1 MAVDARDLESSGG
14 EARDLEGTDGGA
26 GEALDPGVRRR
37 HYGGGTQPHA
47 RESVQST
54 MPASRKAPAPG
65 AEMRARKTLAAS
77 ALASAPA
84 RPPSIRAMRA
94 ILCALAL
101 GALAVGGPLA
111 APASAAAPP
120 TPGPRAHQ
128 VLLILAAH
136 GRTYLRRVP
145 LASAGPA
152 TSPQPAASAS
162 SSVVSGGDADS
173 AWRPSSARAA
183 RARHAPGGRGPSVMA
198 ALQSL
203 QHSGAL
209 TEAAYRQDSSEYLAA
224 QRSLARLSGTRRIEL
239 ASVLAN
245 VQAIAASG
253 GFIPSRLPALLLT
266 LARNRQW
273 WTTGPL
279 LSGSQRVSF
288 PGSKLVWEY
297 YPGQGIEIQWLGTF
311 GEGNGF
317 YLSGHENGNLRQLL
331 GEVLPLAT
339 QRAGGIAWEYMFQFD
354 GGLPPWTSGLSQ
366 GTALQLLARAWSRLQ
381 EPAYLTAAQQA
392 LGIFQTP
399 PPVGVRVP
407 TPAGAHYLEY
417 TYAPHVRI
425 LNGFIQAVIGLYDY
439 ASITKDP
446 LGLKLFE
453 AGDAEARA
461 EVPHYD
467 TGAWSLYDQSSES
480 DLSYHELLTEF
491 LKHLCQRTRGG
502 PPFTPTPPGPAA
514 GNGTSGGEPSG
525 GSSPGGGSSAGSS
538 GAGGASAAGAHGSSA
553 GPPLAPGPDAIY
565 CTTEQHFTSYLHVP
579 PVVALLT
586 RTLRGGTR
594 GGVQLSLSKISTVG
608 LTVRQGGRVVWSNRA
623 TVEHGR
629 PRLLWV
635 TPPQG
640 GSFAVTLTATDLAGN
655 FATANGTIVVT
666 RGARS
671 H

>member
-1 MAVDARDLESSGG
+1 
-14 EARDLEGTDGGA
+14 
-26 GEALDPGVRRR
+26 
-37 HYGGGTQPHA
+37 
-47 RESVQST
+47 
-54 MPASRKAPAPG
+54 
-65 AEMRARKTLAAS
+65 MRAA
-77 ALASAPA
+77 
-84 RPPSIRAMRA
+84 
-94 ILCALAL
+94 LCALAL
-101 GALAVGGPLA
+101 SVLAPGGPFCTLS
-111 APASAAAPP
+111 PAAAARPALSA
-120 TPGPRAHQ
+120 RAHSQ
-128 VLLILAAH
+128 VLLILGPH
-136 GRTYLRRVP
+136 GRIYTRRIP
-145 LASAGPA
+145 LAGAA
-152 TSPQPAASAS
+152 AASLPAVGAS
-162 SSVVSGGDADS
+162 LRVSSLRAPTGVAYRAPRG
-173 AWRPSSARAA
+173 RPGATAA
-183 RARHAPGGRGPSVMA
+183 RARRGPHTHGPSVTA

-203 QHSGAL
+203 QRSGAL
-209 TEAAYRQDSSEYLAA
+209 SESAYQQDSSEYLAA
-224 QRSLARLSGTRRIEL
+224 QRALARLSGTRRIEL
-239 ASVLAN
+239 ASVIAN

-253 GFIPSRLPALLLT
+253 GFIPSRLPALFLT

-311 GEGNGF
+311 GEGNGY

-339 QRAGGIAWEYMFQFD
+339 QRAGGIAWEYLFQFD

-366 GTALQLLARAWSRLQ
+366 GTALQVLARAWSRFK
-381 EPAYLTAAQQA
+381 ETAYLTAAQQA
-392 LGIFQTP
+392 LGVFQTP

-417 TYAPHVRI
+417 TYAPRERI
-425 LNGFIQAVIGLYDY
+425 LNGFIQAVVGLYDY

-446 LGLKLFE
+446 LGLQLFE

-491 LKHLCQRTRGG
+491 LKHLCQRTRSG
-502 PPFTPTPPGPAA
+502 PPFAPVAPGP
-514 GNGTSGGEPSG
+514 GSGGGTPSGGESSGGGSAGSGSAGSGSG
-525 GSSPGGGSSAGSS
+525 GSGSGSSGSGSSGSGSSGSGGGSSGGSPSGGGSSAG
-538 GAGGASAAGAHGSSA
+538 GGASAARAHGSSA
-553 GPPLAPGPDAIY
+553 GAPLAPGPDAIY
-565 CTTEQHFTSYLHVP
+565 CATEQHFTSYLHVP
-579 PVVALLT
+579 PVIALLT

-623 TVEHGR
+623 TVERGK

-635 TPPQG
+635 TPRQG
-640 GSFAVTLTATDLAGN
+640 GTFGVTLTATDLAGN
-655 FATANGTIVVT
+655 SATATGTIAVT
-666 RGARS
+666 RAA
-671 H
+671 HAH